1 MSNFS
6 YEVFS
11 AVVDK
16 GTFMQA
22 AAELNVTPSA
32 VSHSISQLEAD
43 LGFPL
48 FIRNRSGVELTTD
61 GKAILP
67 TIQSILNLE
76 DQLVQIADNING
88 INTGRIRIGAFSSV
102 SNNWL
107 PPIILAFKKQYPQ
120 IDVNLVQASFN
131 EVAEQ
136 VRVGTIDIGFSLM
149 PVPKQLVAIPL
160 LNDPIYCIAPSTYTP
175 QNGAFMTDRDMAHQN
190 FILQQ
195 SDYDRDTKK
204 ALDRYN
210 VSTNSLHY
218 SLDDQSIL
226 SMVEAGLGLGVLPRL
241 ALQKLVGSV
250 NTFPFSEPFA
260 RTLCL
265 VMNPTTQKSPSV
277 ARMQAVII
285 DYLQQLYP
293 DDCLVPKVAQ

>member
-11 AVVDK
+11 AVVEK

-22 AAELNVTPSA
+22 AQALNVTPSA
-32 VSHSISQLEAD
+32 VSHSVSQLESD

-48 FIRNRSGVELTTD
+48 FIRNRTGVELTPD
-61 GKAILP
+61 GTAILP

-107 PPIILAFKKQYPQ
+107 PEIILRFKKQYPK
-120 IDVNLVQASFN
+120 IAVSLVQASFN
-131 EVAEQ
+131 EIAEQ
-136 VRVGTIDIGFSLM
+136 VRVGTIDIGFSLI
-149 PVPKQLVAIPL
+149 PVAKQLIAIPL
-160 LNDPIYCIAPSTYTP
+160 LKDPIYCITPRAYTP
-175 QNGAFMTDRDMAHQN
+175 ANGTFMTDRDMAHQN

-195 SDYDRDTKK
+195 ADYDRDTKK

-226 SMVEAGLGLGVLPRL
+226 SMVEAGLGLGVLPKL
-241 ALQKLVGSV
+241 ALKKLVGDV
-250 NTFPFSEPFA
+250 NTYSFSEPFE

-277 ARMQAVII
+277 ARMQTVIEA
-285 DYLQQLYP
+285 YLKEHYP
-293 DDCLVPKVAQ
+293 KDCLLD

>member
-32 VSHSISQLEAD
+32 ISHSVSQLEAD

-48 FIRNRSGVELTTD
+48 FIRNRSGVELTSD
-61 GKAILP
+61 GQTILP
-67 TIQSILNLE
+67 TIQAILNLE

-160 LNDPIYCIAPSTYTP
+160 LNDPIYCITPSAYTP
-175 QNGAFMTDRDMAHQN
+175 QNGEFMTDRDMAHQN

-285 DYLQQLYP
+285 DYLQRLYP
-293 DDCLVPKVAQ
+293 NDCLVPQAD

>member
-11 AVVDK
+11 AVVEK

-32 VSHSISQLEAD
+32 VSHSISQLESD

-48 FIRNRSGVELTTD
+48 FIRNRTGVELTPD
-61 GKAILP
+61 GNAILP

-107 PPIILAFKKQYPQ
+107 PEIIMAFRKQYPK
-120 IDVNLVQASFN
+120 IDVSLVQASFN

-160 LNDPIYCIAPSTYTP
+160 LQDPIYCITPRAYTP
-175 QNGAFMTDRDMAHQN
+175 ANGTFMTDRDMAHQN

-195 SDYDRDTKK
+195 ADYDRDTKK

-241 ALQKLVGSV
+241 ALQKLVGDV

-277 ARMQAVII
+277 AKMQEVII
-285 DYLQQLYP
+285 DYMRTNYP
-293 DDCLVPKVAQ
+293 EDCLVPQQ